1 MRANERHNERE
12 NYKFL
17 KCNVPSA
24 AKGHVRTKRDKR
36 GREREGEGGREQRA
50 GSSGSC
56 DEHHHRSIVSHEI
69 IATTIRIHDD
79 NKKKKKRYTS
89 QVACV
94 PLQC

>member
-36 GREREGEGGREQRA
+36 GREREGESRELVA
-50 GSSGSC
+50 VAAVM
-56 DEHHHRSIVSHEI
+56 SII
-69 IATTIRIHDD
+69 I
-79 NKKKKKRYTS
+79 
-89 QVACV
+89 VA
-94 PLQC
+94 L